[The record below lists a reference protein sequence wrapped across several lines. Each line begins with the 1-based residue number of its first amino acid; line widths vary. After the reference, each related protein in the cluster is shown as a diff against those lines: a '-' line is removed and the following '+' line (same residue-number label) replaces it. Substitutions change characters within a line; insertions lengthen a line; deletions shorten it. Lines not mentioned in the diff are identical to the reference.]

1 MTCGTLTKALIAST
15 LWLELEPELVGA
27 GEGRLGMGEG
37 VPLMLREQKQKLQ
50 TWQIRGNRENESKC
64 KLTLVSRQEDF
75 EFSEERS
82 ERFHDNNHG
91 LTSTA
96 GSLNYICV
104 ITWHL
109 TLKWSVRVFE
119 YLMAVLC
126 LWRNMA
132 ICKRDWHFKLENKYP
147 SLIISVDLT
156 IPLMF
161 ESKLEA

>member
-37 VPLMLREQKQKLQ
+37 LPLMLREQKQKLQ
-50 TWQIRGNRENESKC
+50 TRQICSNRERESKC
-64 KLTLVSRQEDF
+64 NLTLVSRQEDF
-75 EFSEERS
+75 VFSEERS
-82 ERFHDNNHG
+82 VRFHDNNRG
-91 LTSTA
+91 LTST
-96 GSLNYICV
+96 GGLLNYICL
-104 ITWHL
+104 IRWHL
-109 TLKWSVRVFE
+109 TLKWAVRVFE

-147 SLIISVDLT
+147 AWIISVDLS
-156 IPLMF
+156 IPLLF
-161 ESKLEA
+161 ESKPEA

>member
-37 VPLMLREQKQKLQ
+37 VPLMLREQKQKSQ

-64 KLTLVSRQEDF
+64 TLTLVSWQEDF
-75 EFSEERS
+75 VFSEERS
-82 ERFHDNNHG
+82 ERFHGNNRG

-96 GSLNYICV
+96 GSLNSICV

-147 SLIISVDLT
+147 SLIVSVDLL

-161 ESKLEA
+161 ESKPET